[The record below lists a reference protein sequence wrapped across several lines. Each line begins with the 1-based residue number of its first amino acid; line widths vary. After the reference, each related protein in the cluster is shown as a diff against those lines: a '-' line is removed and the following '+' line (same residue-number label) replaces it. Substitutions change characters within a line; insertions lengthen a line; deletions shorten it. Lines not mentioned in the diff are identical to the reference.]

1 MDDLDLL
8 KKDWQ
13 KQDSFQQVSEKDIY
27 DMLHKKSSSIVKWLL
42 IISVLEFIF
51 WTILNLVADTD
62 NYFKD
67 DSQKMIIDVLEYISY
82 AIILIFILL
91 LYRNYRKISVV
102 GSTKQLMIDILNTK
116 KIINYYVIYNL
127 VMIVVAIL
135 ASTTYIFIY
144 NPDNELLRQK
154 LGSSPKMMFGF
165 AVTIIGCT
173 AIFIGIIWLFYRLL
187 YGILLKKLYVN
198 YEELKKIDL

>member
-27 DMLHKKSSSIVKWLL
+27 GMLHKKSSSIVKWLL
-42 IISVLEFIF
+42 IISVLEFVF

-62 NYFKD
+62 DHFKNQ
-67 DSQKMIIDVLEYISY
+67 SQKMIIDVLEYISY

-102 GSTKQLMIDILNTK
+102 GSTKQ
-116 KIINYYVIYNL
+116 
-127 VMIVVAIL
+127 
-135 ASTTYIFIY
+135 
-144 NPDNELLRQK
+144 
-154 LGSSPKMMFGF
+154 
-165 AVTIIGCT
+165 
-173 AIFIGIIWLFYRLL
+173 
-187 YGILLKKLYVN
+187 
-198 YEELKKIDL
+198 

>member
-27 DMLHKKSSSIVKWLL
+27 GMLHKKSSSIVKWLL
-42 IISVLEFIF
+42 IISVLEFVF

-62 NYFKD
+62 DYFKNQ
-67 DSQKMIIDVLEYISY
+67 SQKMIIDVLEYISY

-135 ASTTYIFIY
+135 ASTTYIFLY

-154 LGSSPKMMFGF
+154 LVSSPKMMFGF

-173 AIFIGIIWLFYRLL
+173 AVFIGIIWLFYRLL

>member
-13 KQDSFQQVSEKDIY
+13 KQDSFQQISEQDIY
-27 DMLHKKSSSIVKWLL
+27 GMLHKKSSSIVKWLL

-62 NYFKD
+62 DYFKNQ
-67 DSQKMIIDVLEYISY
+67 SQKMIIDVLEYISY

-135 ASTTYIFIY
+135 ASTTYIFLY

-154 LGSSPKMMFGF
+154 LVSSPKMMFGF

-173 AIFIGIIWLFYRLL
+173 AVFIGIIWLFYRLL

>member
-13 KQDSFQQVSEKDIY
+13 KQDSFQQVSEQDIY
-27 DMLHKKSSSIVKWLL
+27 GMLHKKSSSIVKWLL

-62 NYFKD
+62 DYFKNE
-67 DSQKMIIDVLEYISY
+67 SQKMIIDVLEYISY

-135 ASTTYIFIY
+135 ASTTYIFLY

-154 LGSSPKMMFGF
+154 LVSSPKMMFGF

-173 AIFIGIIWLFYRLL
+173 AVFIGIIWLFYRLL

>member
-13 KQDSFQQVSEKDIY
+13 KQDSFQQISEKDIY
-27 DMLHKKSSSIVKWLL
+27 GMLHKKSSSIVKWLL
-42 IISVLEFIF
+42 IISVLEFVF

-62 NYFKD
+62 DYFKNQ
-67 DSQKMIIDVLEYISY
+67 SQKMIIDVLEYISY

-135 ASTTYIFIY
+135 ASTTYIFLY

-154 LGSSPKMMFGF
+154 LVSSPKMMFGF

-173 AIFIGIIWLFYRLL
+173 AVFIGIIWLFYRLL